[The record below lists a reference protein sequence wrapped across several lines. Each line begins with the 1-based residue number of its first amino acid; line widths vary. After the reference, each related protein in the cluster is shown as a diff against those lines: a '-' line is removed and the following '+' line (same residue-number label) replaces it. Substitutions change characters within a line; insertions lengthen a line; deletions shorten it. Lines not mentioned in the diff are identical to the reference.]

1 MHAVSTQ
8 IVLAGALSALI
19 SACAGCGPEPATT
32 SGGGAGGS
40 QAEGTAPPQVRTP
53 VFGYEVVERYPH
65 DRRAYTQ
72 GLLIVDGKM
81 YESTGRNGES
91 SVRLVDVE
99 TGEVLKRRAIDASL
113 FGEGLASVG
122 GLLYQLTWKSGRALL
137 FDRASLRRMSYE
149 YNYPGE
155 GWGLTTSSE
164 GQLVM
169 SDGTATLRFL
179 DPKGMTEQRRIT
191 VTDLGRPVRNLNEL
205 EWIDGEVW
213 ANVWKRNRVAR
224 IDPVTGQVTA
234 WIDLRGLLGSTR
246 VGSPLED
253 VLNGIAHD
261 PETGAIYVTGKRWPY
276 LFKIKLTEK

>member
-1 MHAVSTQ
+1 MQFDLTRT
-8 IVLAGALSALI
+8 VLLGVLGALFAG
-19 SACAGCGPEPATT
+19 CAGGGSEPAT
-32 SGGGAGGS
+32 SPGAG
-40 QAEGTAPPQVRTP
+40 EGASPPQVRTP
-53 VFGYEVVERYPH
+53 VLGYEVLERFPH

-91 SVRLVDVE
+91 SVRLLDIE

-137 FDRASLRRMSYE
+137 FDRASLRPMSYG
-149 YNYPGE
+149 YSYPGE
-155 GWGLTTSSE
+155 GWGLTTTSE

-169 SDGTATLRFL
+169 SDGTAVLRFL
-179 DPKGMTEQRRIT
+179 DPKGMTEQRRVT

-213 ANVWKRNRVAR
+213 ANVWKRDRIAR
-224 IDPVTGQVTA
+224 IDPETGQVTA
-234 WIDLRGLLGSTR
+234 WVDLRGLLGSTR

-261 PETGAIYVTGKRWPY
+261 AETGAIYVTGKRWPY
-276 LFKIKLTEK
+276 MFKIKVTEE